1 MRFLIVRLLFAA
13 ALIAGTAV
21 SCVSEKPKG
30 EIVRIKGSDTMLEL
44 TRNLANEFMRENPG
58 ISIYVEGG
66 GSAEGI
72 DALTAGVVDIASSSR
87 MLRSTEIMHIAENFS
102 AIGMSYLIAKDALS
116 VYANPENPIEN
127 VSFEDLEAIFTGDK
141 KNWKEVGGEDLPITV
156 YLRSPNSGTLLYFQR
171 HVLSG
176 KDFRQDAKIRPAYSE
191 LIESVTEDVG
201 GTAFGGM
208 NKGLKLKHLTVDGYA
223 PTSSNVRRDLYPLT
237 RYLHFYTVNTP
248 RGAVKKFIDWATS
261 KKAAQII
268 SRSGYVPVWEDLY

>member
-1 MRFLIVRLLFAA
+1 
-13 ALIAGTAV
+13 
-21 SCVSEKPKG
+21 
-30 EIVRIKGSDTMLEL
+30 MLEF
-44 TRNLANEFMRENPG
+44 TRNLAAEFMRENPG

-72 DALTAGVVDIASSSR
+72 QALSGGEVEIASSSR
-87 MLRSTEIMHIAENFS
+87 MLRSGEIMHIAENFS
-102 AIGMSYLIAKDALS
+102 AVGMSYLIAKDALS

-127 VSFEDLEAIFTGDK
+127 VSFEDLVKIFKGEK
-141 KNWKEVGGEDLPITV
+141 ANWNQVGGEDLPITV

-176 KDFRQDAKIRPAYSE
+176 KEFRQDAKIRPVYAE
-191 LIESVTEDVG
+191 LIESVAEDVG

-208 NKGLKLKHLTVDGYA
+208 NKGLNLKHLSIDGYA
-223 PTSSNVRRDLYPLT
+223 PTANNVRRDLYPLT

-261 KKAAQII
+261 KKASQII
-268 SRSGYVPVWEDLY
+268 SQSGYVPVWEDPY